1 MGCTLTIGAKIVPFR
16 SLLVPNTTRAESALV
31 EQRHKCLH
39 NAEFSSALRQFA
51 ASGHHS
57 VNTNNACSAT
67 LPGAEQTE
75 TLGEKRQKGPVGL
88 TSLCS
93 AAPLPF
99 TSTFSPNSKFNNWH
113 ANQIVPTMSGRL
125 RWSWGEKTTWKHLG
139 TQTRRRTIRTSQ
151 RWSDLLS
158 PLRFEHCD
166 GLYLNWE
173 SCSPVQLSLRFKVN
187 INVLFPQFAVGPKV
201 FYLWPKLQTEL
212 DMWEHLRTN
221 TTSADQ
227 GWIYKGC

>member
-1 MGCTLTIGAKIVPFR
+1 MCNQRRSSVYFLDRQKVQNLECTLESRIETYSKWRYSTSGHWSRSHVSSSTVQSMGCTLTIGAKIVPFR

-99 TSTFSPNSKFNNWH
+99 TSTFSPNSKFNN
-113 ANQIVPTMSGRL
+113 
-125 RWSWGEKTTWKHLG
+125 
-139 TQTRRRTIRTSQ
+139 
-151 RWSDLLS
+151 
-158 PLRFEHCD
+158 
-166 GLYLNWE
+166 
-173 SCSPVQLSLRFKVN
+173 
-187 INVLFPQFAVGPKV
+187 
-201 FYLWPKLQTEL
+201 
-212 DMWEHLRTN
+212 
-221 TTSADQ
+221 
-227 GWIYKGC
+227 